1 MFFRTCW
8 FVKKLNR
15 CCFWFKTFKNW
26 FVIHDCESHNSI
38 PVMSKLFFV
47 QIQRCWRSS
56 KFLLREYAFIR
67 NKDRDLFL
75 LGIPTLY
82 ISSIS
87 QYLEEQIFLGSL
99 LFSGFTLLNW
109 FTESS
114 KFGVGFKI
122 NELISAGSFVPSTAF
137 VQQVKKFLSHDKKL
151 KGKTL
156 LQHSM

>member
-1 MFFRTCW
+1 
-8 FVKKLNR
+8 
-15 CCFWFKTFKNW
+15 
-26 FVIHDCESHNSI
+26 
-38 PVMSKLFFV
+38 MSKLFFV
-47 QIQRCWRSS
+47 QIKRCWRSS

-87 QYLEEQIFLGSL
+87 QYLEEEIFLGSL

-122 NELISAGSFVPSTAF
+122 NELISAGFFVPSTA
-137 VQQVKKFLSHDKKL
+137 
-151 KGKTL
+151 
-156 LQHSM
+156 